1 MKRYFSPVFLTLT
14 ITLALLAA
22 CEKDKGAA
30 QQQMPPMPVSVFEV
44 KAQDS
49 PWPAAYQAQTEG
61 SRAVTLYA
69 RVQGNIEKRLYTEGQ
84 YVKEGQLLFEIE
96 KDHYE
101 ALVQQAA
108 AQFDSASREWKRIQ
122 PLFAK
127 NAVSQKDRDN
137 ARAAFESA
145 RAALRQAKI
154 NLEYCS
160 VVSPVSGYTS
170 KESLTVGNLVNSG
183 TLLTS
188 VNKTDPMNVNFSIAG
203 PERMRRQTLA
213 AQGRLIFPAD
223 GIYKAKLRLL
233 DGSMYAQDGVVDF
246 IDTQVDPNTGAIKAR
261 ATFPNADNHMMPGQ
275 YVRIFMEGDILKNA
289 ILIPQKAVIMTQ
301 KGSLAMI
308 VTPENKIQPA
318 PLKISFSIGENYL
331 VEEGLKGGERI
342 VLEGLVK
349 ARPGA
354 TVRIIDPKAEQ
365 AQAAQQAQ
373 KAAPQKQAEGK

>member
-1 MKRYFSPVFLTLT
+1 MKKYFSPLFLTLT
-14 ITLALLAA
+14 LTIALLAA
-22 CEKDKGAA
+22 CEKDKGTA
-30 QQQMPPMPVSVFEV
+30 QQQMPPMPVSIFEV

-61 SRAVTLYA
+61 SRAVSLYA

-84 YVKEGQLLFEIE
+84 YVQEGQLLFEIE
-96 KDHYE
+96 RDQYE

-122 PLFAK
+122 PLFAQ
-127 NAVSQKDRDN
+127 NAVSQKDRDT

-145 RAALRQAKI
+145 RASLRQAKI

-160 VVSPVSGYTS
+160 VVAPVSGYTS
-170 KESLTVGNLVNSG
+170 KESLTVGNLVNAG

-188 VNKTDPMNVNFSIAG
+188 INKTDPMNVNFSIAG

-213 AQGRLIFPAD
+213 AQGRLIFPQN

-233 DGSMYAQDGVVDF
+233 DGSMYDQEGVVDF
-246 IDTQVDPNTGAIKAR
+246 IDTQVEPNTGAIKAR

-289 ILIPQKAVIMTQ
+289 ILIPQKAVMMTQ

-308 VTPENKIQPA
+308 VTPDNKIQPA
-318 PLKISFSIGENYL
+318 PLKISLSIGENYL

-342 VLEGLVK
+342 VLEGLIK

-354 TVRIIDPKAEQ
+354 TVRIVDPKEQQ
-365 AQAAQQAQ
+365 AQATQQAQ